1 MFSTFAAPDSKLKPD
16 TRERS
21 TMSLGILNNI
31 SAIYAQ
37 NYLSQSQG
45 NLQNTLRQL
54 ASGSRINSGADDA
67 AGLSLADG
75 LAANHAALTQ
85 SATNASQGVGLLQV
99 ADGALSQVT
108 NLLNRAVT
116 LSTEASNGTLN
127 AAQQASANLEF
138 QSIVGEIATIG
149 STTTYNNNTV
159 FGSTVSIVTG
169 DGSAAGSFTD
179 KLTFAPLTNA
189 SIGENTAG
197 VITAA
202 GGSISYV
209 PGAGATLAANNLTSA
224 ANAQTALTA
233 VFSAVQDVAQQRGY
247 IGSQINTLQAASS
260 VESTQGENILSAENS
275 IRATD
280 FGQASSN
287 LSKYQ
292 ILSQTGISA
301 LAQANSVQQQVLKLL
316 Q

>member
-1 MFSTFAAPDSKLKPD
+1 
-16 TRERS
+16 
-21 TMSLGILNNI
+21 MSLGVLNNI
-31 SAIYAQ
+31 SAVYAE

-45 NLQNTLRQL
+45 KLQNTLKQL

-75 LAANHAALTQ
+75 LAANSAALTQ
-85 SATNASQGVGLLQV
+85 SATNASEGVGLLQV

-108 NLLNRAVT
+108 NLLNRAIT
-116 LSTEASNGTLN
+116 LASEASTGTLN
-127 AAQQASANLEF
+127 TAQQSSANLEF
-138 QSIVGEIATIG
+138 QSIIGEIATIG

-159 FGSTVSIVTG
+159 FGNSFAIVTG

-179 KLTFAPLTNA
+179 TLNIGALTAA
-189 SIGENTAG
+189 SVGDTG
-197 VITAA
+197 GSITAA
-202 GGSISYV
+202 GGSISYTV
-209 PGAGATLAANNLTSA
+209 GTGVDLSGAVLTSA
-224 ANAQTALTA
+224 AAAKTALGNIYT
-233 VFSAVQDVAQQRGY
+233 AVQDVAQQRGY
-247 IGSQINTLQAASS
+247 VGSQINTLESASS
-260 VESTQGENILSAENS
+260 VLSTQGENILSAENS

-280 FGQASSN
+280 DGQASSN

>member
-1 MFSTFAAPDSKLKPD
+1 
-16 TRERS
+16 
-21 TMSLGILNNI
+21 MSLGVLNNI
-31 SAIYAQ
+31 SAVYAE

-45 NLQNTLRQL
+45 KLQNTLKQL

-75 LAANHAALTQ
+75 LAANSAALTQ
-85 SATNASQGVGLLQV
+85 SATNASEGVGLLQV

-108 NLLNRAVT
+108 NLLNRAIT
-116 LSTEASNGTLN
+116 LASEASTGTLN
-127 AAQQASANLEF
+127 TAQQSSANLEF
-138 QSIVGEIATIG
+138 QSIIGEIATIG

-159 FGSTVSIVTG
+159 FGNTFAIVTG

-179 KLTFAPLTNA
+179 TLNIGALTAA
-189 SIGENTAG
+189 SVGDTG
-197 VITAA
+197 GSITAA
-202 GGSISYV
+202 GGSISYTV
-209 PGAGATLAANNLTSA
+209 GTGVDLSGAVLTSA
-224 ANAQTALTA
+224 AAAKTALGNIYT
-233 VFSAVQDVAQQRGY
+233 AVQDVAQQRGY
-247 IGSQINTLQAASS
+247 VGSQINTLESASS
-260 VESTQGENILSAENS
+260 VLSTQGENILSAENS

-280 FGQASSN
+280 YGQASSN

>member
-1 MFSTFAAPDSKLKPD
+1 
-16 TRERS
+16 
-21 TMSLGILNNI
+21 MSLGVLNNI
-31 SAIYAQ
+31 SAVYAE
-37 NYLSQSQG
+37 NYLSQSQSS
-45 NLQNTLRQL
+45 LQNTLKQL

-85 SATNASQGVGLLQV
+85 SATNASEGVGLLQV

-116 LSTEASNGTLN
+116 LASEASNGTLN
-127 AAQQASANLEF
+127 AAQQSSADLEF

-149 STTTYNNNTV
+149 STTTYNNNKV
-159 FGSTVSIVTG
+159 FGSTFAIVTG

-179 KLTFAPLTNA
+179 SLTLAALTKA
-189 SIGENTAG
+189 SVGDTG
-197 VITAA
+197 GTLTAA
-202 GGSISYV
+202 GGAISYV
-209 PGAGATLAANNLTSA
+209 AGTGADLSASVLTSA
-224 ANAQTALTA
+224 AAAKTALTA
-233 VFSAVQDVAQQRGY
+233 VYTAVQDVAQQRGY
-247 IGSQINTLQAASS
+247 VGSQINTLQAASS

-280 FGQASSN
+280 YGQASSN
-287 LSKYQ
+287 LSKFQ

-301 LAQANSVQQQVLKLL
+301 LAQANSSQQQVLKLL

>member
-1 MFSTFAAPDSKLKPD
+1 
-16 TRERS
+16 
-21 TMSLGILNNI
+21 
-31 SAIYAQ
+31 
-37 NYLSQSQG
+37 
-45 NLQNTLRQL
+45 
-54 ASGSRINSGADDA
+54 
-67 AGLSLADG
+67 
-75 LAANHAALTQ
+75 
-85 SATNASQGVGLLQV
+85 
-99 ADGALSQVT
+99 VT

-127 AAQQASANLEF
+127 GAQQSSANLEF
-138 QSIVGEIATIG
+138 QSILGEIATIG

-159 FGSTVSIVTG
+159 FGSTVAIVTG

-179 KLTFAPLTNA
+179 KLTFAPLTKA
-189 SIGENTAG
+189 SVGEDTTG

-209 PGAGATLAANNLTSA
+209 PGVGTSLAANNLTTA

-233 VFSAVQDVAQQRGY
+233 VFSAVQNVAQQRGY

>member
-1 MFSTFAAPDSKLKPD
+1 
-16 TRERS
+16 
-21 TMSLGILNNI
+21 MSLGILNNI
-31 SAIYAQ
+31 PAIYAQ

-45 NLQNTLRQL
+45 NLQNTLKQL

-75 LAANHAALTQ
+75 LAANNAALTQ

-127 AAQQASANLEF
+127 AAQQSSANLEF

-159 FGSTVSIVTG
+159 FGSTVAIVTG

-179 KLTFAPLTNA
+179 SLTFAPLTKA
-189 SIGENTAG
+189 SVGEDTTG

-209 PGAGATLAANNLTSA
+209 PGAGTSLAANDLTSA
-224 ANAQTALTA
+224 ANAKTALTA
-233 VFSAVQDVAQQRGY
+233 VFSAVQNVAQQRGY

-260 VESTQGENILSAENS
+260 VESTQGENILSA
-275 IRATD
+275 
-280 FGQASSN
+280 
-287 LSKYQ
+287 
-292 ILSQTGISA
+292 
-301 LAQANSVQQQVLKLL
+301 
-316 Q
+316 

>member
-1 MFSTFAAPDSKLKPD
+1 
-16 TRERS
+16 
-21 TMSLGILNNI
+21 MSLGVLNNI
-31 SAIYAQ
+31 SAVYAE

-45 NLQNTLRQL
+45 KLQNTLKQL

-67 AGLSLADG
+67 ANS
-75 LAANHAALTQ
+75 AALTQ
-85 SATNASQGVGLLQV
+85 SATNASEGVGLLQV

-108 NLLNRAVT
+108 NLLNRAIT
-116 LSTEASNGTLN
+116 LASEASTGTLN
-127 AAQQASANLEF
+127 TAQQSSANLEF
-138 QSIVGEIATIG
+138 QSIIGEIATIG

-159 FGSTVSIVTG
+159 FGGTFAIVTG

-179 KLTFAPLTNA
+179 TL
-189 SIGENTAG
+189 SIGALTAASVG
-197 VITAA
+197 DTGGSITAA
-202 GGSISYV
+202 GGSISYTV
-209 PGAGATLAANNLTSA
+209 GTGVDLSTAVLTSA
-224 ANAQTALTA
+224 AAAKAALGNIYT
-233 VFSAVQDVAQQRGY
+233 AVQDVAQQRGY
-247 IGSQINTLQAASS
+247 VGSQINTLESASS
-260 VESTQGENILSAENS
+260 VLSTQGENILSAENS

-280 FGQASSN
+280 YGQASSN